1 MFTWKNHFAPRSDG
15 RCTGTL
21 SAVMQRLRESA
32 PALAFT
38 DEYCKS
44 PETFAVWK
52 EKVIQ
57 QLKVR
62 LQMPPAT
69 DEPPPHLL
77 SSSPRDGY
85 TLERWEFFPD
95 RYSAV
100 PVLILR
106 PDNITS
112 PVPGVLCFPGS
123 AAPKELL
130 AGEPMPENANM
141 RNYKYN
147 DRNCQALHC
156 VRQGYIA
163 AAFDNPGTGETAEL
177 ADDNAETQYA
187 TRCKLVQG
195 CINGGMNYL
204 GLSVFQKLR
213 FLEHFKNM
221 PGVDR
226 NRLGVI
232 GHSLGSEAALCTAL
246 LDDDIK
252 VLIFNDFLCDWRR
265 RYLAITEVSNT
276 EISDNGSFHFVP
288 GMWRDFAFQD
298 LLAAFAPK
306 FLAINEGG
314 AEEFLDVVRKSYQ
327 SNQASDR
334 LQITYYP
341 RFADR
346 EKIRETVP
354 LYGLSA
360 DRFYMDY
367 SAVDVP
373 DHSFRAGVSMALLK
387 KAFAGEGGRA

>member
-1 MFTWKNHFAPRSDG
+1 MLTWKNNFAPRSDG
-15 RCTGTL
+15 RSVGTL
-21 SAVMQRLRESA
+21 SAVLHRLRDLT
-32 PALAFT
+32 PALAFA
-38 DEYCKS
+38 DEHCKS
-44 PETFAVWK
+44 PEAFADWR

-57 QLKVR
+57 QLKIH
-62 LQMPPAT
+62 LQMPAFT
-69 DEPPPHLL
+69 DEPPPRLL
-77 SSSPRDGY
+77 SRSLREGY
-85 TLERWEFFPD
+85 TLERWEFYPD

-106 PDNITS
+106 PEKITE
-112 PVPGVLCFPGS
+112 PVPAVLCLPGS

-163 AAFDNPGTGETAEL
+163 VAFDNPGTGETAEL
-177 ADDNAETQYA
+177 SDDNVDTQGR
-187 TRCKLVQG
+187 TRSKLVQG
-195 CINGGMNYL
+195 CINSNLNYL

-213 FLEHFKNM
+213 FLEHFKRM

-226 NRLGVI
+226 SRLGII

-246 LDDDIK
+246 LDEDIK
-252 VLIFNDFLCDWRR
+252 VLIFNDFLCDARR
-265 RYLAITEVSNT
+265 RYLAITELNND

-288 GMWRDFAFQD
+288 GMWLDFAFQD

-314 AEEFLDVVRKSYQ
+314 AEEFLDTVRKSYAF
-327 SNQASDR
+327 NQASDR

-341 RFADR
+341 KFADR
-346 EKIRETVP
+346 EKINAPVP
-354 LYGLSA
+354 LHGLNSSE
-360 DRFYMDY
+360 FYVDY

-373 DHSFRAGVSMALLK
+373 DHSFRAEASMNLLK
-387 KAFAGEGGRA
+387 KAFA